1 MKPPKGPRPL
11 PIIGNLHQIPR
22 TGAHRLSTKWS
33 KTYGGIFTLYFGRKP
48 VVIITDRR
56 LVRELIDKKSRTYSD
71 RPELFVTQDLITKGD
86 HLSVMRYGPKWRLF
100 RKLVHQHVSSSQCE
114 RNYIQMIEAEETQMM
129 RDFLVNP
136 QDFMLHP
143 KRTSNSVIMS
153 VAYGLRSESYCT
165 SHVTELYDMMD
176 RFSALLEPGALPP
189 VDMFPLLRLLP
200 ESWFRNW
207 VQKCTAI
214 RLRMKKLY
222 SGVLSKV
229 LDRRIAHITRS
240 SAIDYVLDRQN
251 SLSMTQNQ
259 LEFIGGVFQE
269 GGSETIASTMIVVIQ
284 ALALNPQI
292 QRAAQKE
299 IDAVIGEDRSPVWL
313 DYDRLPYVTMI
324 IKEAFRWRPIAPL
337 AFPHALTSDDTI
349 DGYLLPR
356 GAVIFINHAAS
367 PDYVNKDR
375 YGYGAGR
382 RICPGIHLA
391 EREMFVGIAKL
402 IWAFDFGQKLDNL
415 GSPIPIDTNPETC
428 YSEGILV
435 SPKDFECSIVPRSEA
450 RAQTILRE
458 YDTAVQTVFP
468 NYQS

>member
-1 MKPPKGPRPL
+1 
-11 PIIGNLHQIPR
+11 
-22 TGAHRLSTKWS
+22 
-33 KTYGGIFTLYFGRKP
+33 
-48 VVIITDRR
+48 
-56 LVRELIDKKSRTYSD
+56 
-71 RPELFVTQDLITKGD
+71 
-86 HLSVMRYGPKWRLF
+86 MRYGPKWRLF
-100 RKLVHQHVSSSQCE
+100 RKLIHQHVASSQCE
-114 RNYIQMIEAEETQMM
+114 KSYIQMIEAEETQMM

-143 KRTSNSVIMS
+143 KRTSNSVIIS
-153 VAYGLRSESYCT
+153 VAYGLRSESYST
-165 SHVTELYDMMD
+165 SHVIELYDIID
-176 RFSALLEPGALPP
+176 RFSTLLEPGALPP
-189 VDMFPLLRLLP
+189 VDIFPLLRLLP
-200 ESWFRNW
+200 ESWFGNW

-229 LDRRIAHITRS
+229 LDRRRAHITRS
-240 SAIDYVLDRQN
+240 SAIDYVLDRQD

-269 GGSETIASTMIVVIQ
+269 GGSETIASTMLVVIQ

-299 IDAVIGEDRSPVWL
+299 IDAVIGEDRSPVWS

-337 AFPHALTSDDTI
+337 AFPHALTSDDTV
-349 DGYLLPR
+349 DGYFLPR
-356 GAVIFINHAAS
+356 GAVIFINVWGLHHDDRYEGKTKLAAE
-367 PDYVNKDR
+367 DH

-391 EREMFVGIAKL
+391 EREMFIGIARL

-415 GSPIPIDTNPETC
+415 GSPISTDTNPDGLQRRHSC
-428 YSEGILV
+428 QPEGH
-435 SPKDFECSIVPRSEA
+435 
-450 RAQTILRE
+450 
-458 YDTAVQTVFP
+458 
-468 NYQS
+468 